1 MMIQVN
7 IMPFLVLTSKNVDND
22 CILDF
27 NNKKWILN
35 SLVFDAFL
43 SKYVKKFQEHIV
55 KAR

>member
-1 MMIQVN
+1 
-7 IMPFLVLTSKNVDND
+7 MPFLVLTSKNVDND

-35 SLVFDAFL
+35 SLVFNAFL